1 MTKHFLSF
9 TQRIGLAAVAT
20 VLSYQPIAM
29 QTQAQAVELRGPS
42 PTNPITLPTAAAPD
56 GLLAANLST
65 PLQLAQATDR
75 SFVGAAYPA
84 SGGYSI
90 VEEGGQRYL
99 ELDDAFSTQTAP
111 DLFVL
116 LHTEA
121 VPNNYA
127 PESYLNLGMLQQVAG
142 TQRYIIPAEADVSA
156 FESVVIWCRQ
166 FDVTFSYAAL

>member
-1 MTKHFLSF
+1 MTKHFLSL
-9 TQRIGLAAVAT
+9 TQRVGLAAVTT

-29 QTQAQAVELRGPS
+29 QAQAVELRGPS
-42 PTNPITLPTAAAPD
+42 PTNPITLPTAAFPN
-56 GLLAANLST
+56 GMLAANAAA
-65 PLQLAQATDR
+65 PLQLAQASDR

-84 SGGYSI
+84 SGSYSI
-90 VEEGGQRYL
+90 VEEGGQAYI
-99 ELDDAFSTQTAP
+99 ELDDSFSTQAAP

-121 VPNNYA
+121 VPQSYA
-127 PESYLNLGMLQQVAG
+127 PESYLNLGMLQQVTG
-142 TQRYIIPAEADVSA
+142 TQRYAIPAEVDISA